1 MPKKNTKTF
10 KLKDFVR
17 VDPNA
22 VDMLEAVG
30 VKNTAQMLSAG
41 RTVESR
47 DDLAKKAGIS
57 RDVVLELVKLS
68 DLARIPGVKG
78 IRARLYYEA
87 GVDTVKKLAA
97 CEAESLLKMTTE
109 FVERSGFPGIA
120 PLPKEVSSTIESAK
134 RLPNIVE
141 W

>member
-22 VDMLEAVG
+22 VARLEAVG

-47 DDLAKKAGIS
+47 AGLAKKAGIS

-78 IRARLYYEA
+78 MRARLYYEA
-87 GVDTVKKLAA
+87 GVDTVEKLAA
-97 CEAESLLKMTTE
+97 CEAESLLKMTAE
-109 FVERSGFPGIA
+109 IVERSGFPGIA
-120 PLPKEVSSTIESAK
+120 PYLK
-134 RLPNIVE
+134 R
-141 W
+141 